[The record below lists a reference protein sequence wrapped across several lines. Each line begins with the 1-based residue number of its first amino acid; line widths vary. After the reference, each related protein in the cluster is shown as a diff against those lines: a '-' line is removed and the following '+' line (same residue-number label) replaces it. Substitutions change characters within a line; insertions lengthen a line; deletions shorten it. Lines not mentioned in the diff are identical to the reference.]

1 MEGKNSALVYKGR
14 SHFLLAPS
22 FFGEEGSFNPRLPRS
37 ALTWNPVVPGAW
49 GRELNRRSQAT
60 GSQGYSIYM
69 LETLKIEVYL

>member
-1 MEGKNSALVYKGR
+1 MEGKNSALVNKGR
-14 SHFLLAPS
+14 RHFLLAPS

-49 GRELNRRSQAT
+49 GREPNRRSQAP